1 MNNIL
6 EKLKNTRILA
16 AIGIVCLIL
25 GTFFTYLKAGHWNY
39 SYTLTLSRYW
49 EGKIVI
55 LLAFANLLFIF
66 KDLIEKYV
74 PVLFKNSLG
83 EKIAKTNN
91 PKLSLIPTL
100 LSVAL
105 VVYLQISL
113 SRYSSFIEFGLGF
126 YLLWLGVICL
136 IAYAFIHRKD
146 YNQN

>member
-16 AIGIVCLIL
+16 VIGLACLFL
-25 GTFFTYLKAGHWNY
+25 GTVFAYLKVGHWNY
-39 SYTLTLSRYW
+39 SYTLTLSKYW
-49 EGKIVI
+49 EGKVVIV
-55 LLAFANLLFIF
+55 LVFANLLFIF

-83 EKIAKTNN
+83 EKILKINN
-91 PKLSLIPTL
+91 QKLSLIPTL
-100 LSVAL
+100 LAVAF
-105 VVYLQISL
+105 VVYLQIRL
-113 SRYSSFIEFGLGF
+113 SRYSSFVEYGLGF

-146 YNQN
+146 DNQN